1 MGNCSGHDQDVA
13 VSKVV
18 QVFRE
23 QQQQTPPPTPSSSRS
38 TVVTVDISD
47 IPEEEIAESE

>member
-23 QQQQTPPPTPSSSRS
+23 HTLTPPPTPSSSPF
-38 TVVTVDISD
+38 VDLSD
-47 IPEEEIAESE
+47 IPEEEIAETE